1 MRVGVVPAVGNGLV
15 HMQRTGQL
23 ARLHA
28 HLSAYGGA
36 CTYFSFA
43 AMSEEAPLWKS
54 SLGRLVA
61 SAQAPSSPLR
71 YALTLPVRHR
81 QAFQECHVLRCT
93 SLLGAIPAIVAKVMY
108 GIPFVFSHG
117 ADYIRIAQIHGRSRL
132 HVQKWR
138 ALRAVAMRLADAVI
152 VQNSEMAVQL
162 CGAYPTAKVRFI
174 PNWVDTDRFAPGS
187 PGYDTVSLLRPRV
200 LYVGRLVAEKNLLTL
215 AFACMNAGATLVC
228 AGEGP
233 LAGTLRGLKAVVLGP
248 VPWSNLSELHHM
260 SDVFAMVSHT
270 EGHCKALT
278 EAMASGMPCVVSKHV
293 TEGMVAGVNCLQ
305 VEPTQGSV
313 SLALEVLLTDR
324 AFAAKLG
331 AGARETAVQL
341 WSKQAIL
348 GQELRLLKEAATA
361 GAWRFRWDHR

>member
-1 MRVGVVPAVGNGLV
+1 MIRVGVVPAVGNGLV

-28 HLSAYGGA
+28 HLGAYAGA

-43 AMSEEAPLWKS
+43 AMSEDAPLWKS

-61 SAQAPSSPLR
+61 PAQAPQRPLR
-71 YALTLPVRHR
+71 YALTLPIRHR

-93 SLLGAIPAIVAKVMY
+93 SLLGAIPAIVAKVLY
-108 GIPFVFSHG
+108 GVPFVFSHG

-152 VQNSEMAVQL
+152 VQNSEMAVRL
-162 CGAYPTAKVRFI
+162 TGEYPTAKVRFI
-174 PNWVDTDRFAPGS
+174 PNWVDTGLFS
-187 PGYDTVSLLRPRV
+187 PRPYQKTGNQV
-200 LYVGRLVAEKNLLTL
+200 LYVGRGVEEKNLRAL
-215 AFACMNAGATLVC
+215 AWACRAAGAELVC

-233 LAGTLRGLKAVVLGP
+233 LIDEIRSLRGTMLRA
-248 VPWSNLSELHHM
+248 VPWGDLPSLHRG

-278 EAMASGMPCVVSKHV
+278 EAMASGMPCVVSRAV

-305 VEPTQGSV
+305 VDPTETSIA
-313 SLALEVLLTDR
+313 LALEVLLTDR

-341 WSKQAIL
+341 WSKQTIL
-348 GQELRLLKEAATA
+348 GQEVRLLKEAAMA